1 MRRPDAVSVLV
12 LAAGASRRMG
22 QPKQLLPL
30 GGVPLLQHVVDRAAT
45 CGVGEVVV
53 VVGYQAAAV
62 AGGLDLPPG
71 VRTVINPDHAAGQ
84 ATSLRR
90 GITAVRAGTEA
101 ALVLL
106 GDEPGVREDA
116 VAAVVDAWV
125 AGAGPVVRAVY
136 MGRPGHPVLLG
147 RPVWGDLA
155 RLVGDH
161 GARELIQ
168 ARPDLVHQV
177 EVGGDPPQ
185 DVDTPDDYRR
195 ITGASPGTG

>member
-1 MRRPDAVSVLV
+1 VRTPDAVSVLV

-45 CGVGEVVV
+45 CGTGEAVVIL
-53 VVGYQAAAV
+53 GHQAAAV
-62 AGGLDLPPG
+62 AEGLDLPPG
-71 VRTVINPDHAAGQ
+71 VRMVINADHAAGQ
-84 ATSLRR
+84 ATSLRC
-90 GITAVRAGTEA
+90 GIMAVRAGTEA
-101 ALVLL
+101 VLVLL
-106 GDEPGVREDA
+106 GDQPGVRDDA
-116 VAAVVDAWV
+116 IAAVVDAWV

-168 ARPDLVHQV
+168 ARPNLVHQV
-177 EVGGDPPQ
+177 EVGGDPPE
-185 DVDTPDDYRR
+185 DVDTPDDFRR
-195 ITGASPGTG
+195 MTGASPGTG